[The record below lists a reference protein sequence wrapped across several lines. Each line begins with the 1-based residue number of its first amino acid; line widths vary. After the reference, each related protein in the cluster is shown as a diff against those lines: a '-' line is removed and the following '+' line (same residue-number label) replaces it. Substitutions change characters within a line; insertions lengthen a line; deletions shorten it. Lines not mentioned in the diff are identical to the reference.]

1 MTALRPRPLTE
12 RILGALPGPGPVW
25 VVIWA
30 AVPWLNAGANLL
42 LDEEDR
48 SAVWGQSHLLIV
60 LSYASVSFAVV
71 VTLWGARRLAR
82 SLGSLLAPMS
92 ELIEGDVRN
101 AFRELDSV
109 AGPLLATGVVS
120 IVFGLSALIRDGVL
134 AALLRGT
141 TWFVLGIAIITF
153 IWTYGSLLLGLDRL
167 GRRRLRPRPGPVDPG
182 LGLQPLGA
190 LAFMGLWMLL
200 VSLVPVV
207 LTGLPDVVGV
217 VLGLLVLVA
226 ALSTFFLALFRL
238 HRQMVAVKRQE
249 VELARSLYA
258 QAYEPVERERTAQ
271 ALERQHH
278 LLQAADGLERRA
290 REIHEWPVDEG
301 IITRVATISTSVLA
315 ITVARLILD
324 PVGL

>member
-1 MTALRPRPLTE
+1 
-12 RILGALPGPGPVW
+12 LPGPGLPW
-25 VVIWA
+25 IVIWA
-30 AVPWLNAGANLL
+30 AVPWLNAAANLL

-48 SAVWGQSHLLIV
+48 SAVWEQSDLLIV

-71 VTLWGARRLAR
+71 VTVWGGRRLAR
-82 SLGSLLAPMS
+82 RLGSLLAPTS
-92 ELIEGDVRN
+92 ELIEGDVRA
-101 AFRELDSV
+101 AFRELNSI
-109 AGPLLATGVVS
+109 AGPLLATTVVS
-120 IVFGLSALIRDGVL
+120 IVFGLSALIRDGAL
-134 AALLRGT
+134 AALLRGA

-153 IWTYGSLLLGLDRL
+153 LWTYGSLLLGLDRL
-167 GRRRLRPRPGPVDPG
+167 GRSRLRPQSGPVDPG

-200 VSLVPVV
+200 VSLVPVL
-207 LTGLPDVVGV
+207 LTSLPDIVGV
-217 VLGLLVLVA
+217 VLGLLVLAA
-226 ALSTFFLALFRL
+226 ALATFFLALFRL
-238 HRQMVAVKRQE
+238 HRQMVAVKKRE
-249 VELARSLYA
+249 LELARSLYA
-258 QAYEPVERERTAQ
+258 QAYEPVRAERTAE

-301 IITRVATISTSVLA
+301 IITRVATIATSVVA